1 MVTNFDLR
9 QERMEKRGA
18 KNEVNKQGRLKKKFS
33 SSSTFVIIF
42 GLMSFF

>member
-18 KNEVNKQGRLKKKFS
+18 KNEVNKQGRLKKFS